1 VSKVLILG
9 GTGMLG
15 HAVLEEFDG
24 FPGEVAFTSR
34 SGSGIPIDV
43 LSDSVESL
51 AKHVSHGD
59 YIINCLGI
67 TKPHIKDDNEQDVA
81 RAKVV
86 NTLFPAHLA
95 SLAEK
100 TGSRVI
106 QIATDC
112 VFSGRKGHYLETDN
126 HDAEDV
132 YGKTKSLGEV
142 VSDNVMHIRVSTIG
156 RELGRS
162 TLLLEW
168 VLSHPQGATIP
179 GYIDHFW
186 NGVTTNHFAK
196 VVRGI
201 IETHGFES
209 GLSHLVPADELSK
222 ADLVR
227 QIASAFRR
235 SDLIVKDTDS
245 GKPIDRTLSTTDPAS
260 NGRLWAGAG
269 YPDIPT
275 IEQLIAEIAA

>member
-1 VSKVLILG
+1 VSNVFILG

-15 HAVLEEFDG
+15 HAVLKEFHG
-24 FPGEVAFTSR
+24 FSGNINFTSR
-34 SGSGIPIDV
+34 NGSGVPFDV
-43 LSDSVESL
+43 LTDRIDDL
-51 AKHVSHGD
+51 AEYVSKGD

-67 TKPHIKDDNEQDVA
+67 TKPHIKDDSEQDVA
-81 RAKVV
+81 RAKLV
-86 NTLFPAHLA
+86 NSLFPAELA
-95 SLAEK
+95 SLAEN
-100 TGSRVI
+100 TSSRVI

-112 VFSGRKGHYLETDN
+112 VFSGRKGHYLETDT

-168 VLSHPQGATIP
+168 VLSQADGTTIP
-179 GYIDHFW
+179 GYTDHLW

-196 VVRGI
+196 VVKGV
-201 IETHGFES
+201 IENDGFRS

-227 QIASAFRR
+227 EISSAFGR
-235 SDLIVKDTDS
+235 SDLIVKDTES
-245 GKPIDRTLSTTDPAS
+245 GKPVDRTLSTTDPIF
-260 NGRLWAGAG
+260 NIGLWAGAG

>member
-1 VSKVLILG
+1 MSNVLVLG

-15 HAVLEEFDG
+15 HAVLKEFAG
-24 FPGEVAFTSR
+24 FSGNVNFTSR
-34 SGSGIPIDV
+34 SGSGIPFDV
-43 LSDSVESL
+43 LSDPFDNL
-51 AKHVSHGD
+51 AKFIGIGD

-67 TKPHIKDDNEQDVA
+67 TKPHINDDNEQDVA
-81 RAKVV
+81 RAKLV
-86 NTLFPAHLA
+86 NSLFPVELA
-95 SLAEK
+95 ALAEK
-100 TGSRVI
+100 NSSKVI

-112 VFSGRKGHYLETDN
+112 VFSGRKGHYLETDA

-132 YGKTKSLGEV
+132 YGQTKSLGEV
-142 VSDNVMHIRVSTIG
+142 VSENVMHIRVSTIG

-168 VLSHPQGATIP
+168 VLSHAHGATIP
-179 GYIDHFW
+179 GYTDHFW

-196 VVRGI
+196 VVKGV
-201 IETHGFES
+201 IEKDGFRS

-227 QIASAFRR
+227 QIASAFGR

-245 GKPIDRTLSTTDPAS
+245 GKPIDRTLSTTDPAFNKS
-260 NGRLWAGAG
+260 LWVGAG
-269 YPDIPT
+269 YLDIPT
-275 IEQLIAEIAA
+275 IEQLIAEIAT

>member
-1 VSKVLILG
+1 MSKILILG

-15 HAVLEEFDG
+15 RAVLEEFDG
-24 FPGEVAFTSR
+24 FTGDASFTSR
-34 SGSGIPIDV
+34 SGSGIPFDV
-43 LSDSVESL
+43 LSDPIDDL
-51 AKHVSHGD
+51 AKFVVKGG

-67 TKPHIKDDNEQDVA
+67 TKPHINDDNEQDVA
-81 RAKVV
+81 RAKLV
-86 NTLFPAHLA
+86 NSLFPAELA
-95 SLAEK
+95 SLAEN

-112 VFSGRKGHYLETDN
+112 VFSGRKGHYLETDT

-142 VSDNVMHIRVSTIG
+142 VSENVMHIRVSTIG

-168 VLSHPQGATIP
+168 VLSHAQGATIP
-179 GYIDHFW
+179 GYTDHFW

-201 IETHGFES
+201 IEDDGFRS

-227 QIASAFRR
+227 QIASAFGR
-235 SDLIVKDTDS
+235 SDLMVKDTES
-245 GKPIDRTLSTTDPAS
+245 GKPVDRTLSTTDPAFNKS
-260 NGRLWAGAG
+260 LWAGAG

>member
-1 VSKVLILG
+1 MSKVLILG

-15 HAVLEEFDG
+15 HAALEEFES
-24 FPGEVAFTSR
+24 FAGEVLFTSR
-34 SGSGIPIDV
+34 SGSGIPFDV

-51 AKHVSHGD
+51 AKYVGPGD

-67 TKPHIKDDNEQDVA
+67 TKPQIKDDNEQDVA
-81 RAKVV
+81 RAKLV
-86 NTLFPAHLA
+86 NSLFPAELA

-100 TGSRVI
+100 TGSKVI

-112 VFSGRKGHYLETDN
+112 VFSGRKGHYLETDT

-168 VLSHPQGATIP
+168 VLSRPHGVTIP
-179 GYIDHFW
+179 GFTDHFW
-186 NGVTTNHFAK
+186 NGITTNHFAK

-201 IETHGFES
+201 IQTDGFES

-227 QIASAFRR
+227 RIASAFGR

-245 GKPIDRTLSTTDPAS
+245 GKPVDRTLSTTDPVF
-260 NGRLWAGAG
+260 NRRLWAGAG

>member
-1 VSKVLILG
+1 MSKVLILG

-15 HAVLEEFDG
+15 HAVIEEFGG
-24 FPGEVAFTSR
+24 FSGDVSSTSR
-34 SGSGIPIDV
+34 SGSGLPFDV
-43 LSDSVESL
+43 LSDPVDSL
-51 AKHVSHGD
+51 AKFVGRGD

-67 TKPHIKDDNEQDVA
+67 TKPHINDDNEQDVA
-81 RAKVV
+81 KANLV
-86 NTLFPAHLA
+86 NSLFPGELA

-112 VFSGRKGHYLETDN
+112 VFSGREGHYLETDI

-156 RELGRS
+156 RELGRN

-168 VLSHPQGATIP
+168 VLSHSQGATIP
-179 GYIDHFW
+179 GYTDHFW

-201 IETHGFES
+201 IENDGFRS

-227 QIASAFRR
+227 QIARAFGR

-245 GKPIDRTLSTTDPAS
+245 GKPFDRTLSTTDPVF
-260 NGRLWAGAG
+260 NKGLWAGAG
-269 YPDIPT
+269 YTDIPT

>member
-15 HAVLEEFDG
+15 HAVLEEFGG
-24 FPGEVAFTSR
+24 FSGDVNSTSR
-34 SGSGIPIDV
+34 SGSGLSFDV
-43 LSDSVESL
+43 LSDPVDSL
-51 AKHVSHGD
+51 AKFVGIGD

-67 TKPHIKDDNEQDVA
+67 TKPHINDDNEQDVA
-81 RAKVV
+81 KAKLV
-86 NTLFPAHLA
+86 NSLFPAELA

-112 VFSGRKGHYLETDN
+112 VFSGRKGHYLETDV

-142 VSDNVMHIRVSTIG
+142 ISDNVMHIRVSTIG
-156 RELGRS
+156 RELGRN

-168 VLSHPQGATIP
+168 VLSHAQGVTVP
-179 GYIDHFW
+179 GYTDHFW

-196 VVRGI
+196 VIRGI
-201 IETHGFES
+201 IENDGFRS

-227 QIASAFRR
+227 QIARAFGR

-245 GKPIDRTLSTTDPAS
+245 GKPIDRTLSTTDPVF
-260 NGRLWAGAG
+260 NKGLWAGAG

>member
-1 VSKVLILG
+1 VTKVLILG

-15 HAVLEEFDG
+15 HAVLKEFEG
-24 FPGEVAFTSR
+24 FTGEVAFTSR
-34 SGSGIPIDV
+34 SGSGIPFDV
-43 LSDSVESL
+43 LTDRVDAL
-51 AKHVSHGD
+51 AKHVGTGD

-67 TKPHIKDDNEQDVA
+67 TKPHIKDDNVEDVA
-81 RAKVV
+81 RAKLV
-86 NTLFPAHLA
+86 NSLFPTELA

-100 TGSRVI
+100 SGSRVI

-112 VFSGRKGHYLETDN
+112 VFSGRKGHYLETDV

-142 VSDNVMHIRVSTIG
+142 VSNNVMHIRVSTIG

-168 VLSHPQGATIP
+168 VLSHPQGAAIP

-186 NGVTTNHFAK
+186 NGVTTHHFAK
-196 VVRGI
+196 VIRGI
-201 IETHGFES
+201 IEEDGFDS
-209 GLSHLVPADELSK
+209 GLSHLVPANELSK

-227 QIASAFRR
+227 QIASAFCR
-235 SDLIVKDTDS
+235 SDLNIKDTDS
-245 GKPIDRTLSTTDPAS
+245 GKPINRTLSTNNPDF
-260 NGRLWAGAG
+260 NRQLWVGAG
-269 YPDIPT
+269 YPEIPT
-275 IEQLIAEIAA
+275 IEQLIAEIAG

>member
-1 VSKVLILG
+1 MSNVLILG

-15 HAVLEEFDG
+15 HAVLEEFGG
-24 FPGEVAFTSR
+24 FSGNINFTSR
-34 SGSGIPIDV
+34 SGSGILFDV
-43 LSDSVESL
+43 LNDSVDSL
-51 AKHVSHGD
+51 AKFVGNGD

-67 TKPHIKDDNEQDVA
+67 TKPHINDDDEQDIA
-81 RAKVV
+81 RAKLV
-86 NTLFPAHLA
+86 NSLFPAELA

-112 VFSGRKGHYLETDN
+112 VFSGRKGHYLETAA

-132 YGKTKSLGEV
+132 YGKSKSLGEV
-142 VSDNVMHIRVSTIG
+142 DSENVMHIRVSTIG

-168 VLSHPQGATIP
+168 VLSHPQRATIP
-179 GYIDHFW
+179 GFPDHYW

-201 IETHGFES
+201 IENYGFES

-227 QIASAFRR
+227 QIASAFGRT
-235 SDLIVKDTDS
+235 DLIIKDTDS
-245 GKPIDRTLSTTDPAS
+245 GKPIDRTLSTSDPAL
-260 NGRLWAGAG
+260 NKRLWAWAG
-269 YPDIPT
+269 YQDIPT

>member
-1 VSKVLILG
+1 MSKVLILG

-15 HAVLEEFDG
+15 HAVQKEFEE

-34 SGSGIPIDV
+34 SGSGIPFDV
-43 LSDSVESL
+43 LSDSVEPL
-51 AKHVSHGD
+51 GKYVSHGD

-67 TKPHIKDDNEQDVA
+67 TKPHINDDNEQDVA
-81 RAKVV
+81 RAKLV
-86 NTLFPAHLA
+86 NSLFPAELA

-112 VFSGRKGHYLETDN
+112 VFSGRKGHYLETDT

-168 VLSHPQGATIP
+168 VLSHPLGATIP
-179 GYIDHFW
+179 GFTDHFW

-201 IETHGFES
+201 IQQDQFKP
-209 GLSHLVPADELSK
+209 GLSHLVPSNELSK
-222 ADLVR
+222 AELVR
-227 QIASAFRR
+227 KIAIAFGR
-235 SDLIVKDTDS
+235 SDLIVKDTES
-245 GKPIDRTLSTTDPAS
+245 GKPINRTLATNDPEL
-260 NGRLWAGAG
+260 NKILWGGAG
-269 YPDIPT
+269 YPEIPT
-275 IEQLIAEIAA
+275 IEQLIAEIAG

>member
-1 VSKVLILG
+1 MSKVLILG

-15 HAVLEEFDG
+15 HAVIEEFGG
-24 FPGEVAFTSR
+24 FSGKVNFTSR
-34 SGSGIPIDV
+34 SGSGLPFDV
-43 LSDSVESL
+43 LSDPVDSL
-51 AKHVSHGD
+51 AKFVGRGD

-67 TKPHIKDDNEQDVA
+67 TKPHINDDNELDVA
-81 RAKVV
+81 RAKLV
-86 NTLFPAHLA
+86 NSVFPAELA

-112 VFSGRKGHYLETDN
+112 VFSGRKGHYLETDV

-142 VSDNVMHIRVSTIG
+142 ISDNVMHVRVSTIG

-168 VLSHPQGATIP
+168 VLSHAQGATIP
-179 GYIDHFW
+179 GYTDHFW
-186 NGVTTNHFAK
+186 NGVSTNHFAK
-196 VVRGI
+196 VVKGV
-201 IETHGFES
+201 IENDGFRS
-209 GLSHLVPADELSK
+209 GLSHLLPADELSK

-227 QIASAFRR
+227 QIASAFGR

-245 GKPIDRTLSTTDPAS
+245 GKPINRTLSTTDLEF
-260 NGRLWAGAG
+260 NQTLWAGAG

-275 IEQLIAEIAA
+275 IEQLIAEIAG

>member
-1 VSKVLILG
+1 
-9 GTGMLG
+9 MLG
-15 HAVLEEFDG
+15 HAVLEDFGG
-24 FPGEVAFTSR
+24 FSGNIDFTSR
-34 SGSGIPIDV
+34 SGAGIPFDV
-43 LSDSVESL
+43 LTDSVEEL
-51 AKHVSHGD
+51 TKYVGNGD

-67 TKPHIKDDNEQDVA
+67 AKPHINDNNEQDVA
-81 RAKVV
+81 KAKLV
-86 NTLFPAHLA
+86 NSLFPAELA
-95 SLAEK
+95 TLAEK

-112 VFSGRKGHYLETDN
+112 VFSGRKGQYLETDN
-126 HDAEDV
+126 HDAEDI

-168 VLSHPQGATIP
+168 VLSHAHGATIP
-179 GYIDHFW
+179 GFTDHFW
-186 NGVTTNHFAK
+186 NGVTTNHFSK

-201 IETHGFES
+201 IENDGFRS
-209 GLSHLVPADELSK
+209 GLSRLVPADELSK

-227 QIASAFRR
+227 QIASAFDR
-235 SDLIVKDTDS
+235 SDLIVQDTDS
-245 GKPIDRTLSTTDPAS
+245 GKPINRTLSTTDPAF
-260 NGRLWAGAG
+260 NQRLWAGAG

>member
-15 HAVLEEFDG
+15 HAVLEEFGG
-24 FPGEVAFTSR
+24 FSGKVNFTSR
-34 SGSGIPIDV
+34 SGSGISFDV
-43 LSDSVESL
+43 LSDPIDSL
-51 AKHVSHGD
+51 AKYVSHGD

-67 TKPHIKDDNEQDVA
+67 TKPHINDENEQDVA
-81 RAKVV
+81 RARLV
-86 NTLFPAHLA
+86 NSLFPAELA
-95 SLAEK
+95 SLAEDS
-100 TGSRVI
+100 GSRVI

-112 VFSGRKGHYLETDN
+112 VFSGRTGHYLETDA

-142 VSDNVMHIRVSTIG
+142 VSENVMHIRVSTIG

-168 VLSHPQGATIP
+168 VLSHPHGATIP
-179 GYIDHFW
+179 GYTDHFW
-186 NGVTTNHFAK
+186 NGVTTNHFAR
-196 VVRGI
+196 VARGI
-201 IETHGFES
+201 IENDAFRS

-227 QIASAFRR
+227 KIASAFGR
-235 SDLIVKDTDS
+235 SDLMVKDADS
-245 GKPIDRTLSTTDPAS
+245 GKPINRTLSTTNPDF
-260 NGRLWAGAG
+260 NRRLWVGAG
-269 YPDIPT
+269 YPEIPT
-275 IEQLIAEIAA
+275 IEQLIAEIAS

>member
-1 VSKVLILG
+1 VSKVLVLG

-15 HAVLEEFDG
+15 HAVLEEFEG
-24 FPGEVAFTSR
+24 TTSEVAFTSR
-34 SGSGIPIDV
+34 SGLGIPFDV

-51 AKHVSHGD
+51 TKYVSQGG

-67 TKPHIKDDNEQDVA
+67 TKPHIKDDNDQDAA
-81 RAKVV
+81 RAKLV
-86 NTLFPAHLA
+86 NSLFPAELA

-112 VFSGRKGHYLETDN
+112 VFSGRTGHYLETDS
-126 HDAEDV
+126 HDAGDV

-156 RELGRS
+156 RELERS

-168 VLSHPQGATIP
+168 VLSHPNGATIP
-179 GYIDHFW
+179 GFTDHFW

-196 VVRGI
+196 VARGI
-201 IETHGFES
+201 IETDGFES

-227 QIASAFRR
+227 QIASAFGR

-245 GKPIDRTLSTTDPAS
+245 GKPIDRTLSTTDPAF
-260 NGRLWAGAG
+260 NKRLWVGAG
-269 YPDIPT
+269 YPNIPT

>member
-1 VSKVLILG
+1 VSNVLILG

-15 HAVLEEFDG
+15 HAVLKEFVG
-24 FPGEVAFTSR
+24 FSGNVNFTSR
-34 SGSGIPIDV
+34 SGSGIPFDV
-43 LSDSVESL
+43 LSDPVDSL
-51 AKHVSHGD
+51 AKFIGNGD

-67 TKPHIKDDNEQDVA
+67 TKPHINDDNEQDVT
-81 RAKVV
+81 RAKLV
-86 NTLFPAHLA
+86 NSLFPAELS

-100 TGSRVI
+100 AGFRVI

-112 VFSGRKGHYLETDN
+112 VFSGRKGHYLETDAY
-126 HDAEDV
+126 DAEDV

-142 VSDNVMHIRVSTIG
+142 VSENVMHIRVSTIG

-168 VLSHPQGATIP
+168 VLSHAHGATIP
-179 GYIDHFW
+179 GFTDHFW
-186 NGVTTNHFAK
+186 NGVSTNHFAK

-201 IETHGFES
+201 VENDGFRS

-227 QIASAFRR
+227 QIASAFGR
-235 SDLIVKDTDS
+235 SDLIVKDTES
-245 GKPIDRTLSTTDPAS
+245 GKPIDRTLSTTDPVF
-260 NGRLWAGAG
+260 NRGLWAGAG

>member
-1 VSKVLILG
+1 MSKVLVLG

-15 HAVLEEFDG
+15 HAVLKEFER
-24 FPGEVAFTSR
+24 FTGEVSFTSR
-34 SGSGIPIDV
+34 SGSGIPFDV
-43 LSDSVESL
+43 LSDSVKSL
-51 AKHVSHGD
+51 GKFVSHGD
-59 YIINCLGI
+59 YIVNSLGI

-81 RAKVV
+81 RAKLV
-86 NTLFPAHLA
+86 NSLFPAELA
-95 SLAEK
+95 SLAEM

-112 VFSGRKGHYLETDN
+112 VFSGRKGHYLETDT

-168 VLSHPQGATIP
+168 VLSHPHGATIP
-179 GYIDHFW
+179 GYTDHFW

-196 VVRGI
+196 VLRGI
-201 IETHGFES
+201 IQTDGFES

-227 QIASAFRR
+227 QIANAFGRT
-235 SDLIVKDTDS
+235 DLIIKDTDS
-245 GKPIDRTLSTTDPAS
+245 GKPIDRTLSTIDPAF
-260 NGRLWAGAG
+260 NKRLWAGAG
-269 YPDIPT
+269 YADIPT
-275 IEQLIAEIAA
+275 IGQLIAEIAA

>member
-1 VSKVLILG
+1 MSNVLILG

-15 HAVLEEFDG
+15 HAVLEEFGG
-24 FPGEVAFTSR
+24 FSGEVSFTSR
-34 SGSGIPIDV
+34 SGAGIPFDV
-43 LSDSVESL
+43 LTDTVDDLSKYVG
-51 AKHVSHGD
+51 KGD

-67 TKPHIKDDNEQDVA
+67 TKPHINDDNEQDVA
-81 RAKVV
+81 RAKLV
-86 NTLFPAHLA
+86 NSLFPAELA

-112 VFSGRKGHYLETDN
+112 VFSGRKGHYLETDV

-142 VSDNVMHIRVSTIG
+142 ISDNVMHVRVSTIG
-156 RELGRS
+156 RELGRN

-168 VLSHPQGATIP
+168 VLSHAQGATIP
-179 GYIDHFW
+179 GYTDHFW

-196 VVRGI
+196 VVKGI
-201 IETHGFES
+201 IENDGFRS

-227 QIASAFRR
+227 QIASAFDR
-235 SDLIVKDTDS
+235 SDLIVKDTES
-245 GKPIDRTLSTTDPAS
+245 SKPIDRTLSTTDPAFNKS
-260 NGRLWAGAG
+260 LWAGAG

>member
-15 HAVLEEFDG
+15 HAVLDEFEG
-24 FPGEVAFTSR
+24 FTGDAPFTSR
-34 SGSGIPIDV
+34 SGSGIPFDV
-43 LSDSVESL
+43 LSDPIDDL
-51 AKHVSHGD
+51 ARYVGNGD

-67 TKPHIKDDNEQDVA
+67 TKPHINADNEQDVA
-81 RAKVV
+81 RAKLV
-86 NTLFPAHLA
+86 NSLFPAKLA
-95 SLAEK
+95 SLAEN

-112 VFSGRKGHYLETDN
+112 VFSGRKGHYLETDV

-142 VSDNVMHIRVSTIG
+142 VSGSVMHIRVSTIG

-168 VLSHPQGATIP
+168 VLSHAQGATIP
-179 GYIDHFW
+179 GFTDHFW

-201 IETHGFES
+201 IENDGFRS

-222 ADLVR
+222 SDLVR
-227 QIASAFRR
+227 QIASAFGRT
-235 SDLIVKDTDS
+235 DLIIKDTES
-245 GKPIDRTLSTTDPAS
+245 GKPVDRTLSTTNPAFNKS
-260 NGRLWAGAG
+260 LWAGAG
-269 YPDIPT
+269 YRDIPT

>member
-1 VSKVLILG
+1 MSKVLVLG

-15 HAVLEEFDG
+15 HAVLEEFEG
-24 FPGEVAFTSR
+24 STGEVAFTSR
-34 SGSGIPIDV
+34 SGSGIQFDV

-51 AKHVSHGD
+51 AKYVDQGD
-59 YIINCLGI
+59 FIINCLGI

-81 RAKVV
+81 RAKQV
-86 NTLFPAHLA
+86 NSLFPAELA
-95 SLAEK
+95 SLAENA
-100 TGSRVI
+100 GSRVI

-112 VFSGRKGHYLETDN
+112 VFSGRKGHYLETDT

-162 TLLLEW
+162 SLLLEW

-179 GYIDHFW
+179 GFSDHFW

-209 GLSHLVPADELSK
+209 GLSHLVPADEISK

-227 QIASAFRR
+227 RIVSAFGR
-235 SDLIVKDTDS
+235 SDLNVKNTES
-245 GKPIDRTLSTTDPAS
+245 GQQIDRTLATTDPLF
-260 NGRLWAGAG
+260 NKTLWAGAG